1 MLYKVYGSQKKGK
14 KANKREEK
22 QLYSND
28 LDLRTHI
35 TLTNFSN
42 NNKKKRNQL
51 HEVDQNHL
59 FSQQRKRKS
68 NNNKDN

>member
-1 MLYKVYGSQKKGK
+1 MLYKVYGSQKEGK

-28 LDLRTHI
+28 LDLRKHI

-42 NNKKKRNQL
+42 NNKKK
-51 HEVDQNHL
+51 
-59 FSQQRKRKS
+59 KKS
-68 NNNKDN
+68 TA